1 MFAWRPSMPGTP
13 SFSFGASGFGKRARD
28 AISVLD
34 SILEENG
41 TEDIP
46 RGLIV
51 GLFVFVG
58 VMAVVALIVA
68 SMEEVASRE
77 AQVASRSLRS
87 LPVPRAKWSLGL
99 GTGNR

>member
-1 MFAWRPSMPGTP
+1 M
-13 SFSFGASGFGKRARD
+13 RARD

-68 SMEEVASRE
+68 I
-77 AQVASRSLRS
+77 L
-87 LPVPRAKWSLGL
+87 
-99 GTGNR
+99 